1 MLGNGIRKQSD
12 KDQRLNVNGVPD
24 YCVLRILVSILTI
37 RTVIKYNEVVYY
49 QC

>member
-12 KDQRLNVNGVPD
+12 KDQRLNVKGVPD

-37 RTVIKYNEVVYY
+37 RTVIECNEVVYY